1 MFSEIEKIIKL
12 HSEIEGLLSELK
24 EFETGENVDYSDI
37 ITDFHWNKE
46 MLQMRLN
53 FLKVKK
59 QVNSKEE
66 TIGWSL
72 VILVN
77 MDLAKDSIILFVNF
91 LIKS

>member
-66 TIGWSL
+66 TIG
-72 VILVN
+72 
-77 MDLAKDSIILFVNF
+77 
-91 LIKS
+91 